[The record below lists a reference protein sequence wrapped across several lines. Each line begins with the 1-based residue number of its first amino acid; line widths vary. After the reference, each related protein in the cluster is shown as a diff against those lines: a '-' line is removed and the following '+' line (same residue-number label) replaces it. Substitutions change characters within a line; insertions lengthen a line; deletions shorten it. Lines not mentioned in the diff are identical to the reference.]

1 MSVLK
6 KIFFVAL
13 LLLVL
18 TGGLLIALREKIAQ
32 EKFKSFAENFHEQT
46 GGTFTLGKLQFNGLR
61 QVELNKINI
70 LSPLSDTVF
79 SADTVVVNISLW
91 KLLKLQPPLSSVS
104 CSDIKLNLAITD
116 STANY
121 SFLFKNK
128 KDTMQITTTQQIT
141 LADKAQRLWSKLMQM
156 SDINFSLHRMSMA
169 VTKDSVSKLFY
180 IPEIKNSQGISS
192 LEFIEKSGIPKKWQ
206 IRLQISSDEHLLSAG
221 ISSQSNAWLPF
232 LETDNHPKV
241 SVQNAS
247 LSIKQTQTD
256 AFSIHASLDSL
267 NINYWRIASE
277 TVSFPLL
284 SFNSDIRLSENTV
297 SIDSNS
303 VLKIHKVAMKAGG
316 YIMPV
321 NNLKLQSDLS
331 FQTPADSFFS
341 SLPDGIFF
349 LFKGFKARGDMVFNF
364 HLKLDLEKPDSLEL
378 NSSLSAKNFKIE
390 KYEKENFANINNTF
404 LFDSYDGD
412 RYVKSILV
420 GKENPDFVSL
430 ADISHY
436 LQYAVLTSED
446 PSFFYHRGFI
456 EDAFRES
463 MIENLKAK
471 RFVRGGST
479 ISMQLVKNVFLSREK
494 TISRKLQEMLIV
506 WLIEN
511 QHLVSKERMFEIY
524 LNVIEWGPGIYG
536 IKDAAHFYFDKTPAQ
551 LNLAESIYLA
561 GIIPRPKYYKYSF
574 DSTGNLKPYLASYY
588 RIMTNRMLAKTWI
601 TPLDTFNL
609 EPQVKLKGPALKY
622 VVPQDSS
629 AADTLEM
636 NQQFELF

>member
-1 MSVLK
+1 
-6 KIFFVAL
+6 
-13 LLLVL
+13 
-18 TGGLLIALREKIAQ
+18 
-32 EKFKSFAENFHEQT
+32 
-46 GGTFTLGKLQFNGLR
+46 
-61 QVELNKINI
+61 
-70 LSPLSDTVF
+70 
-79 SADTVVVNISLW
+79 
-91 KLLKLQPPLSSVS
+91 
-104 CSDIKLNLAITD
+104 
-116 STANY
+116 
-121 SFLFKNK
+121 
-128 KDTMQITTTQQIT
+128 
-141 LADKAQRLWSKLMQM
+141 
-156 SDINFSLHRMSMA
+156 
-169 VTKDSVSKLFY
+169 
-180 IPEIKNSQGISS
+180 
-192 LEFIEKSGIPKKWQ
+192 
-206 IRLQISSDEHLLSAG
+206 
-221 ISSQSNAWLPF
+221 
-232 LETDNHPKV
+232 
-241 SVQNAS
+241 
-247 LSIKQTQTD
+247 
-256 AFSIHASLDSL
+256 
-267 NINYWRIASE
+267 
-277 TVSFPLL
+277 
-284 SFNSDIRLSENTV
+284 
-297 SIDSNS
+297 
-303 VLKIHKVAMKAGG
+303 
-316 YIMPV
+316 
-321 NNLKLQSDLS
+321 
-331 FQTPADSFFS
+331 
-341 SLPDGIFF
+341 
-349 LFKGFKARGDMVFNF
+349 MVFNF

-390 KYEKENFANINNTF
+390 KYGKENFANINNTF
-404 LFDSYDGD
+404 LFDAYDGD
-412 RYVKSILV
+412 RYVKSIIV

-430 ADISHY
+430 TDISHY